1 MGPFLTQH
9 THKEIDMSN
18 PYELRF
24 SMLME
29 AKNLLAE
36 EYHARKEE
44 LVDRYHAL
52 KDAGETV
59 EYPILP
65 RYPTFE
71 DIQDLCKEMNAF
83 VSDTGGKN

>member
-1 MGPFLTQH
+1 MTHH
-9 THKEIDMSN
+9 THKEINMSN

-59 EYPILP
+59 AYPILP
-65 RYPTFE
+65 KYPNFE

-83 VSDTGGKN
+83 VSDTGGKH

>member
-1 MGPFLTQH
+1 MTHH
-9 THKEIDMSN
+9 THKEINMSN

-59 EYPILP
+59 AYPILP
-65 RYPTFE
+65 KYPNFE
-71 DIQDLCKEMNAF
+71 DLQDLCKEMNAF
-83 VSDTGGKN
+83 VSDTGGKH